1 MCLSDLDTDYTKQ
14 MGCSICIGW
23 YMPIGCPCP
32 TEGANATSEINGSNI
47 STTIVQFRDFWGGT
61 LHVLSCTMCLKQ
73 YMERIQRVKRQVNL
87 HLF

>member
-47 STTIVQFRDFWGGT
+47 STTIVQFRDFLGGNP
-61 LHVLSCTMCLKQ
+61 SCTF
-73 YMERIQRVKRQVNL
+73 L
-87 HLF
+87 HHVFETIYGKDSKSEKTS